1 MLLAILV
8 SGALAFVAHSQAALP
23 SVSERVWA
31 KPDHFWYRKTVP
43 GGHVWLTVEAKH
55 GAKSPLFDHQRLAIE
70 LNLRTG
76 YEFTPLTLPFA
87 DPAARFVVKYDGSNA
102 YIQEG
107 AMAVEFVLDG
117 QQWRCELQI
126 KWDWNKVPPTD
137 YECLPRGRASEGSK
151 ASKASEASEASEAS
165 KPVRSPDGSLEAF
178 VHNNNVAVRPA
189 PRAES
194 RGGGTA
200 TMLTSDGTNGD
211 AYDPGSLR
219 WSADSRT
226 LTAYRLN
233 AAIWQAEG
241 VSGNVEKLISFRTLP
256 IPNLPDSRRHF

>member
-1 MLLAILV
+1 MRLFVSAVLL
-8 SGALAFVAHSQAALP
+8 GAALLQGVP
-23 SVSERVWA
+23 AVSEPVWA
-31 KPDHFWYRKTVP
+31 KADTFWFRKSVP
-43 GGHVWLTVEAKH
+43 GGNVWLNVDAKH

-87 DPAARFVVKYDGSNA
+87 DPAARFTVKYDGSNA

-117 QQWRCELQI
+117 YQWRCELQI

-137 YECLPRGRASEGSK
+137 YECLPRRQAGSIG
-151 ASKASEASEASEAS
+151 STRSIGSIG
-165 KPVRSPDGSLEAF
+165 SPDGNWQAF
-178 VHNNNVAVRPA
+178 VENNNVAVRPA
-189 PRAES
+189 
-194 RGGGTA
+194 GGGTVK
-200 TMLTSDGTNGD
+200 MLTTDGKPGD

-219 WSADSRT
+219 WSKDSRT

-233 AAIWQAEG
+233 AAIWQADG
-241 VSGNVEKLISFRTLP
+241 VSGNVEKLIAAVTLTP
-256 IPNLPDSRRHF
+256 GR

>member
-1 MLLAILV
+1 MIWRFVLAAAF
-8 SGALAFVAHSQAALP
+8 ALAPIPGVAQEARLDVP
-23 SVSERVWA
+23 SISDRVWA
-31 KPDHFWYRKTVP
+31 KPDHFWYRTSVP
-43 GGHVWLTVEAKH
+43 GGHLWLTVDAQH

-76 YEFTPLTLPFA
+76 YAFTPLTLPFA

-117 QQWRCELQI
+117 AQWRCELQI

-137 YECLPRGRASEGSK
+137 YECLPRRPAGPAPAVTPRQGTAENPL
-151 ASKASEASEASEAS
+151 A
-165 KPVRSPDGSLEAF
+165 SPDGALEAF
-178 VHNNNVAVRPA
+178 VENHNVTVRPA
-189 PRAES
+189 
-194 RGGGTA
+194 GGGTA
-200 TMLTSDGTNGD
+200 RVLTSDGTDGN

-219 WSADSRT
+219 WSDDSRT

-233 AAIWQAEG
+233 AAIWQSPG
-241 VSGNVEKLISFRTLP
+241 VSGNVEKHILANTLT
-256 IPNLPDSRRHF
+256 IEDRSAR